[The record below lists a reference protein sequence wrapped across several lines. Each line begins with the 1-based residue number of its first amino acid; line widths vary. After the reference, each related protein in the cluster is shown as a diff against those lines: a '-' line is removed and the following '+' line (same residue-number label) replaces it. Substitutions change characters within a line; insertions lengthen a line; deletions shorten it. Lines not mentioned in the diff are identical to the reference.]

1 MCDFDSSPAF
11 RKKIINR
18 FKEIWG
24 DDKVLQVAT
33 FSTLKPKAAIKKACK
48 GLGVDDEDADYL
60 ASLVKIERGEPMP
73 LKDVFRLPE
82 ARKILNEHPE
92 IERTVYEL
100 EDVIIGCG
108 THAGGVCM
116 YNEPYVHQLAM
127 MRSPSGTEQTCFDLH
142 DSEAT
147 GTTKFD
153 VLTTTAMELVRK
165 CITMLQDDGY
175 IEAGKSYRETYE
187 DIIGL
192 NNIEELDE
200 EMWEKIMRMPQV
212 FEFETNIGI
221 DCLKKIKPRNIEEL
235 TAANSLMRLIPAGWS
250 ELPIDR
256 YIRYAD
262 ENEFIKDATNAGLN
276 EEEIKAIKEVCE
288 SERYMT
294 ISQETM
300 MLLSMHKKVA
310 AFTYKEAN
318 ALRKSVAKKSEKAQE
333 EAKKTFF
340 EWCKKNGTRDVFANF
355 VWNMFSAQFGYAF
368 SCPHSLSYS
377 YVALQELNLFHKYP
391 EEYWPAA
398 ILNTEGISDEESSG
412 AGVDYTKVTKVIYK
426 MKEAGVNVEPPKIN
440 FADREF
446 TVNADEHKIY
456 YALSA
461 IPLINDDDFELI
473 MKKRPFKTMSDFVQ
487 RVSLTN
493 SKMLNL
499 IKAGCFGNPINA
511 MRQYAKIVAR
521 NDMPEKFTMVHAKK
535 FPDILPDKLKA
546 VLLMTIDI
554 KSDEN
559 FLGKSGSKKVYRLD
573 DKYERFTDGL
583 KYDTDYWHGG
593 NNEICITGSAVD
605 KAVKEEI
612 NQLKEY
618 ITTEQFMIDYFNA
631 LVDSKM
637 DALCKGDMNDKVWEF
652 ATTSYYHGKNIYG
665 RNIMKKYDL
674 VGYDDMPEEAEYEII
689 EYSNGH
695 TFKRYNLY
703 SMPITVIGKND
714 TRHMVFGLTADDKV
728 VSCKFSA
735 GEYAY
740 YKSKPSWF
748 NRGDL
753 LIMHGY
759 RDGDQF
765 RMKKYANSSWE
776 HTVVKIEKING
787 DKLEIISSK

>member
-33 FSTLKPKAAIKKACK
+33 FSTLKPKAAIKRACK

-276 EEEIKAIKEVCE
+276 EEEIKVIKEVCE

-340 EWCKKNGTRDVFANF
+340 EWCEKNGTRDAFANF

-368 SCPHSLSYS
+368 SD
-377 YVALQELNLFHKYP
+377 
-391 EEYWPAA
+391 W
-398 ILNTEGISDEESSG
+398 
-412 AGVDYTKVTKVIYK
+412 
-426 MKEAGVNVEPPKIN
+426 
-440 FADREF
+440 
-446 TVNADEHKIY
+446 
-456 YALSA
+456 
-461 IPLINDDDFELI
+461 
-473 MKKRPFKTMSDFVQ
+473 
-487 RVSLTN
+487 
-493 SKMLNL
+493 
-499 IKAGCFGNPINA
+499 
-511 MRQYAKIVAR
+511 
-521 NDMPEKFTMVHAKK
+521 
-535 FPDILPDKLKA
+535 
-546 VLLMTIDI
+546 
-554 KSDEN
+554 
-559 FLGKSGSKKVYRLD
+559 RL
-573 DKYERFTDGL
+573 
-583 KYDTDYWHGG
+583 
-593 NNEICITGSAVD
+593 
-605 KAVKEEI
+605 
-612 NQLKEY
+612 
-618 ITTEQFMIDYFNA
+618 
-631 LVDSKM
+631 
-637 DALCKGDMNDKVWEF
+637 
-652 ATTSYYHGKNIYG
+652 
-665 RNIMKKYDL
+665 
-674 VGYDDMPEEAEYEII
+674 
-689 EYSNGH
+689 H
-695 TFKRYNLY
+695 T
-703 SMPITVIGKND
+703 
-714 TRHMVFGLTADDKV
+714 
-728 VSCKFSA
+728 
-735 GEYAY
+735 
-740 YKSKPSWF
+740 
-748 NRGDL
+748 
-753 LIMHGY
+753 
-759 RDGDQF
+759 
-765 RMKKYANSSWE
+765 
-776 HTVVKIEKING
+776 
-787 DKLEIISSK
+787 